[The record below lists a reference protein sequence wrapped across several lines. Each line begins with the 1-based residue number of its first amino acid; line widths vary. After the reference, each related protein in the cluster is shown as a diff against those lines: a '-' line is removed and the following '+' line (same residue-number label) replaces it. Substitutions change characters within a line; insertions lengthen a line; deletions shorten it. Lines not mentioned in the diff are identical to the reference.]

1 MPPKKK
7 IGAKDKNYVETRMHF
22 LDRFMKDC
30 ACLPYLYESS
40 EMQLFIRPQGDVE
53 KVIKGQGIS

>member
-1 MPPKKK
+1 MLRELLIQRYYGLYIPPMPPKKK

-30 ACLPYLYESS
+30 ACLPYLYESN
-40 EMQLFIRPQGDVE
+40 EM
-53 KVIKGQGIS
+53 